1 MLIVDFRDWGVVG
14 VEDFEET
21 NLLVVRDGLDVLQ
34 DDRLGAVS
42 EVNETL
48 VSHEDSWT
56 LVVALFSDDFLQV
69 FGSDEDVLQTSL
81 GFEGNGD
88 HVVLTDAC
96 EGLFVDVLVA
106 CEGDVVNVSVEVTR
120 FDVVELEIRVD
131 GEIYDLVH

>member
-1 MLIVDFRDWGVVG
+1 

-21 NLLVVRDGLDVLQ
+21 DLLVVRDGLDVLQ

-48 VSHEDSWT
+48 VSHEDAWT

>member
-1 MLIVDFRDWGVVG
+1 VLIVDFRDWGVVG

-56 LVVALFSDDFLQV
+56 LVVALFSDDF
-69 FGSDEDVLQTSL
+69 F
-81 GFEGNGD
+81 
-88 HVVLTDAC
+88 
-96 EGLFVDVLVA
+96 
-106 CEGDVVNVSVEVTR
+106 
-120 FDVVELEIRVD
+120 
-131 GEIYDLVH
+131 